1 MTSTGKT
8 VADSGADPPPSGRV
22 VGTVECTNPPPA
34 GPPFPAGWSAPATT
48 VECTSPSPV
57 GWVVSTGG
65 PAIVVP
71 SLGVPPE
78 TEPDAAPFPVVSGPD
93 AVPFPP
99 APVSGVVP
107 FPPAPVT
114 GVAPFPPA
122 PGPGVVPFPPAPVSG
137 VAPFPPAPGPG
148 VVPFPP
154 APVSGVAPFFPAP
167 VSGVAPFFPAPGADV
182 APFTVG
188 SPPPVDMVSTLTP
201 RPTSHLFNTDAKL
214 NSSAGGRRPRT
225 WGRPW
230 RSSRTRTPAG
240 RGPGTPPWSSTG
252 RASWRCGRCTR
263 CAPGRACCP

>member
-22 VGTVECTNPPPA
+22 AGTVECTNSPPA
-34 GPPFPAGWSAPATT
+34 GPPFPAGRSAPATT

-107 FPPAPVT
+107 FPPAPV
-114 GVAPFPPA
+114 
-122 PGPGVVPFPPAPVSG
+122 SG

-167 VSGVAPFFPAPGADV
+167 GADV
-182 APFTVG
+182 APFTIG